1 MEVRNVRVR
10 AFIVVVSLI
19 GAIPAGAQQR
29 EPDQAVA
36 DRQQKTQKNELQLF
50 EMVLRHAVDKG
61 GQELA
66 SWTREINAPVM
77 LEPVR
82 PPIISS
88 VPIPDGGVV
97 FDIQL
102 PGLLGTDLL
111 QLFLLTRRPIQ
122 GASAQAGNVAVP
134 VSGKPAVGANST
146 SEIRPDKMNVPA
158 TPNPV
163 TSMGPDARYSAYVR
177 SALID
182 AILDNPGVVTLK
194 DNETLTVAA
203 KGIDIIN
210 TNPLYDSTSRSLIL
224 YMKGSDLNL
233 LRQQKITRDEA
244 LNRMIEKRF

>member
-10 AFIVVVSLI
+10 AFVVVVGLI
-19 GAIPAGAQQR
+19 GAIPAAAQQR
-29 EPDQAVA
+29 EENQALA
-36 DRQQKTQKNELQLF
+36 DRQQAAQKNELQLF
-50 EMVLRHAVDKG
+50 EMVLRRAVDKG

-66 SWTREINAPVM
+66 AWTRQINAPVL

-88 VPIPDGGVV
+88 VPVPDGGVV

-102 PGLLGTDLL
+102 PGLIGTDLL
-111 QLFLLTRRPIQ
+111 QIFLTRQPMQPPSAQSGAVATVPVGRNV
-122 GASAQAGNVAVP
+122 GASNTAGVKGDAM
-134 VSGKPAVGANST
+134 K
-146 SEIRPDKMNVPA
+146 VPA
-158 TPNPV
+158 TSNPI
-163 TSMGPDARYSAYVR
+163 TSMDPDARYSAYVR

-194 DNETLTVAA
+194 DNEMLVVAA

-210 TNPLYDSTSRSLIL
+210 TNPLYENTSRKLIL
-224 YMKGSDLNL
+224 YMKGADLNL